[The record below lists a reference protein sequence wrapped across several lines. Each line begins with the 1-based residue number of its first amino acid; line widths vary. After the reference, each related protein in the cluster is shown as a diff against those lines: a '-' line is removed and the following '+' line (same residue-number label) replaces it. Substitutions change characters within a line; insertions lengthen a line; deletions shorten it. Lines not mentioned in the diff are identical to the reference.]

1 MKHALPSDAMLSSA
15 ATRRPVVV
23 LRRAFLLS
31 SVVALGLLSGCAILP
46 EPVRRV
52 FGLPEPT
59 AQTEAWGDLERW
71 WERFDDA
78 QLNADIQ
85 RAIAGNA
92 RLAVAQARIEDAA
105 QQVRVAN
112 QRLIPEIS
120 LDAGAS
126 RNKRSE
132 RTATNFPGLPVI
144 TDNRQLGLSAS
155 YELDLWGRIRAGERG
170 AIERLEAQQWARHAA
185 QSSIAAQVAISSFRM
200 RTLMQQIRLTASTI
214 ALADDA
220 LELIRRQR
228 DAGLLGDFEYQQ
240 SRAERDAFAVRLTD
254 LRDAL
259 QRSRRAHAQLLGAE
273 PAEIWAA
280 GMVDADDGI
289 ADPATAL
296 SAGAAAATSSAVAAS
311 TLPALPEV
319 PEGLPSALLL
329 QRPDVRE
336 AESQLKA
343 ASADVAAARA
353 AWFPQVSL
361 TGRYGYQ
368 SRDLSDLLIGPA
380 RVWGIGLGLLQPI
393 TNARLLDAQVKAARA
408 RVRAAEASYVQTVQ
422 SAFVDAGNAF
432 GARTTAREARLLQER
447 RQQELTDTLR
457 MAGRRF
463 DAGLTGALE
472 VIDARRNLLAAQL
485 DALDRRN
492 AELSAT
498 VDIYRALGGGWSAPA
513 AP

>member
-1 MKHALPSDAMLSSA
+1 MSARPAAAAPGRPRLRSGARGLGAALMLCLA
-15 ATRRPVVV
+15 
-23 LRRAFLLS
+23 
-31 SVVALGLLSGCAILP
+31 SGCAILP
-46 EPVRRV
+46 EPVQRI
-52 FGLPEPT
+52 FSLPQQAS
-59 AQTEAWGDLERW
+59 AQAEAWGDLERW

-78 QLNADIQ
+78 SLSADIQ
-85 RAIAGNA
+85 RAIASNSS
-92 RLAVAQARIEDAA
+92 LAIAAARIEDAA

-112 QRLIPEIS
+112 QARIPEV
-120 LDAGAS
+120 AFNAEAA

-132 RTATNFPGLPVI
+132 RTATNFPGLPVY

-185 QSSIAAQVAISSFRM
+185 QTSLAAQVALSSFRI
-200 RTLMQQIRLTASTI
+200 RTLEQQIRLTASTI
-214 ALADDA
+214 ALADEA

-228 DAGLLGDFEYQQ
+228 DAGLLGDFEYLQN
-240 SRAERDAFAVRLTD
+240 RAERDAFAVRLTD

-259 QRSRRAHAQLLGAE
+259 QRTRRAHARLLGAE
-273 PAEIWAA
+273 PDEIWASGLA
-280 GMVDADDGI
+280 PEDA
-289 ADPATAL
+289 
-296 SAGAAAATSSAVAAS
+296 SAVS
-311 TLPALPEV
+311 PLPTLLEV
-319 PEGLPSALLL
+319 ADGLPSELLL
-329 QRPDVRE
+329 RRPDVRE

-353 AWFPQVSL
+353 AFFPQLSL

-368 SRDLSDLLIGPA
+368 SRNLSQLLVSPA
-380 RVWGIGLGLLQPI
+380 NVWTLGLGLLQPI
-393 TNARLLDAQVKAARA
+393 TGARLLDAQLKAARA

-432 GARTTAREARLLQER
+432 GARATAREARLLQER
-447 RQQELTDTLR
+447 REQQLTDTLR
-457 MAGRRF
+457 MASRRF

-472 VIDARRNLLAAQL
+472 VIDARRSLLAAQL

-498 VDIYRALGGGWSAPA
+498 VDIFRALGGGWSADVSA
-513 AP
+513 KSDR

>member
-1 MKHALPSDAMLSSA
+1 MNRPLPGAIRHALPRIRLD
-15 ATRRPVVV
+15 ATRAV
-23 LRRAFLLS
+23 LTLAAALLM
-31 SVVALGLLSGCAILP
+31 GLVSGCAVLP
-46 EPVRRV
+46 EPVQRI
-52 FGLPEPT
+52 FSLPAAATSP
-59 AQTEAWGDLERW
+59 EAWGDLERW
-71 WERFDDA
+71 WERFDDPG
-78 QLNADIQ
+78 LNTDIQ
-85 RAIAGNA
+85 RAVASNSS
-92 RLAVAQARIEDAA
+92 LALAAARIDEAA

-112 QRLIPEIS
+112 QRLIPDIA
-120 LDAGAS
+120 LDVDAS

-132 RTATNFPGLPVI
+132 RTATSFPGLPVFI
-144 TDNRQLGLSAS
+144 DNRQLGLSAS

-170 AIERLEAQQWARHAA
+170 AVERLQAQQWARHAA
-185 QSSIAAQVAISSFRM
+185 QTSVAAQVALSSFRL
-200 RTLMQQIRLTASTI
+200 RTLEQQIRLTASTV
-214 ALADDA
+214 ALADEA

-240 SRAERDAFAVRLTD
+240 NRAERDGFAVRLTD

-273 PAEIWAA
+273 PDEIWAA
-280 GMVDADDGI
+280 GVAIEDA
-289 ADPATAL
+289 
-296 SAGAAAATSSAVAAS
+296 SARAP
-311 TLPALPEV
+311 LPTVPEV
-319 PEGLPSALLL
+319 PEGLSSELLL
-329 QRPDVRE
+329 KRPDVRE

-353 AWFPQVSL
+353 AFFPQVNL

-368 SRDLSDLLIGPA
+368 SRDLSDLLVGPA
-380 RVWGIGLGLLQPI
+380 RIWTLGLGLLQPI
-393 TNARLLDAQVKAARA
+393 TNARLLDAQLKAARA
-408 RVRAAEASYVQTVQ
+408 RVRAAEAGYVQTVQ

-432 GARTTAREARLLQER
+432 GARATAREARLLQER
-447 RQQELTDTLR
+447 REQQLTDTLR

-498 VDIYRALGGGWSAPA
+498 VDIFRALGGGWSERSGTSGP
-513 AP
+513 

>member
-1 MKHALPSDAMLSSA
+1 MRLA
-15 ATRRPVVV
+15 AVHPE
-23 LRRAFLLS
+23 RAFESCVQTPLGRLLI
-31 SVVALGLLSGCAILP
+31 VFCLLGSASGCAILP
-46 EPVRRV
+46 EPVQRI
-52 FGLPEPT
+52 FSLPEPT
-59 AQTEAWGDLERW
+59 APAEDWGDLQRW
-71 WERFDDA
+71 WERFDDPA
-78 QLNADIQ
+78 LSADVD
-85 RAIAGNA
+85 RAIAANA
-92 RLAVAQARIEDAA
+92 DLAISAARIDDAA

-112 QRLIPEIS
+112 QPLIPEIA
-120 LDAGAS
+120 LDAGFT
-126 RNKRSE
+126 RNRRSE
-132 RTATNFPGLPVI
+132 RIAFPFGPVI
-144 TDNRQLGLSAS
+144 IDNRQLGLSAS

-170 AIERLEAQQWARHAA
+170 AIERLQAQQWARHAA

-214 ALADDA
+214 ALADEA
-220 LELIRRQR
+220 IELIRRQR
-228 DAGLLGDFEYQQ
+228 DAGLLGDLEYQQ

-280 GMVDADDGI
+280 GMVHADDGV
-289 ADPATAL
+289 ADPAATL
-296 SAGAAAATSSAVAAS
+296 STSPAVASSA
-311 TLPALPEV
+311 LPVLPEV

-353 AWFPQVSL
+353 AFFPQVSL

-408 RVRAAEASYVQTVQ
+408 RVRAAEANYVQTVQ
-422 SAFVDAGNAF
+422 GAFVDAGNAF
-432 GARTTAREARLLQER
+432 GARATAREARLLQER
-447 RQQELTDTLR
+447 REQELSDTLR

-472 VIDARRNLLAAQL
+472 VIDARRSLLAAQL

>member
-1 MKHALPSDAMLSSA
+1 MRLA
-15 ATRRPVVV
+15 AVHPE
-23 LRRAFLLS
+23 RAFETCVQAPLGRLLIVFCLVGS
-31 SVVALGLLSGCAILP
+31 ASGCAILP
-46 EPVRRV
+46 EPVQRI
-52 FGLPEPT
+52 FSLPEPT
-59 AQTEAWGDLERW
+59 APSEAWGDLDRW
-71 WERFDDA
+71 WERFNDA
-78 QLNADIQ
+78 QLDADVQ

-92 RLAVAQARIEDAA
+92 RLALAQARIEDAA

-112 QRLIPEIS
+112 QRLIPEIN
-120 LDAGAS
+120 LDATAS
-126 RNKRSE
+126 RNRRSE
-132 RTATNFPGLPVI
+132 RVFPFGPVI

-214 ALADDA
+214 ALADEA
-220 LELIRRQR
+220 IELIRRQR
-228 DAGLLGDFEYQQ
+228 DAGLVGDFEYQQ
-240 SRAERDAFAVRLTD
+240 SRAERDGFAVRLTD

-296 SAGAAAATSSAVAAS
+296 SAGPVAASSAVTAS

-447 RQQELTDTLR
+447 REQELTDTLR

-472 VIDARRNLLAAQL
+472 VIDARRSLLAAQL

-492 AELSAT
+492 AELGAT

>member
-1 MKHALPSDAMLSSA
+1 MNRPARLDRRGSPATALMA
-15 ATRRPVVV
+15 AACMTT
-23 LRRAFLLS
+23 LL
-31 SVVALGLLSGCAILP
+31 GGCAVLP
-46 EPVRRV
+46 EPVQRM
-52 FGLPEPT
+52 FSLPEPT
-59 AQTEAWGDLERW
+59 ATVEDWGDLRRW
-71 WERFDDA
+71 WERFDDPA
-78 QLNADIQ
+78 LSTDIDRALAANADL
-85 RAIAGNA
+85 AIAA
-92 RLAVAQARIEDAA
+92 ARIDDAT

-112 QRLIPEIS
+112 QRLIPDIS
-120 LDAGAS
+120 LDAGVA

-144 TDNRQLGLSAS
+144 TDNRQLGLSAT

-170 AIERLEAQQWARHAA
+170 AIDRLQAQQWARHAA
-185 QSSIAAQVAISSFRM
+185 QTSLAAQVAISSFRI
-200 RTLMQQIRLTASTI
+200 RTLQRQIGLTASTI
-214 ALADDA
+214 ALADEA

-228 DAGLLGDFEYQQ
+228 DAGLLGDFEYLQ

-259 QRSRRAHAQLLGAE
+259 QRSRRAHARLLGAE
-273 PAEIWAA
+273 PDAIWAA
-280 GMVDADDGI
+280 GQDISDD
-289 ADPATAL
+289 TAA
-296 SAGAAAATSSAVAAS
+296 SEAGA

-319 PEGLPSALLL
+319 PEGLPSDLLL

-336 AESQLKA
+336 AEAQLRA

-353 AWFPQVSL
+353 AFFPQLSL

-368 SRDLSDLLIGPA
+368 SRDLSELLVGPA
-380 RVWGIGLGLLQPI
+380 RVWTIGLGLLQPV
-393 TNARLLDAQVKAARA
+393 TNARLIDAQVKAARA
-408 RVRAAEASYVQTVQ
+408 RVRAAESVYVQAVQ

-447 RQQELTDTLR
+447 REQELTDTLR
-457 MAGRRF
+457 MATRRF

-472 VIDARRNLLAAQL
+472 VIDARRSLLAAQL

-498 VDIYRALGGGWSAPA
+498 VDIYRALGGGWSAPP